1 MRHREAPRGIVWYL
15 GTVQY
20 CVCLF
25 GGGALWFL
33 AAQITGFFGDD
44 PIVQVAACLALLA
57 LIVAESWWA
66 HMPGSGNELGDF
78 VVDILT
84 SAGIVGF
91 GMAVVVA
98 IIAVASG

>member
-1 MRHREAPRGIVWYL
+1 MRHREATRGVIWYL

-33 AAQITGFFGDD
+33 AALLTGFFGDD
-44 PIVQVAACLALLA
+44 PAIQVAACLVLLA
-57 LIVAESWWA
+57 LIIAEAWWA

-84 SAGIVGF
+84 SAAIAGF

-98 IIAVASG
+98 IIAVV

>member
-1 MRHREAPRGIVWYL
+1 MRHREAPRGVIWYL

-33 AAQITGFFGDD
+33 AALLTGFFGDD
-44 PIVQVAACLALLA
+44 PAIQAAACLVLLA
-57 LIVAESWWA
+57 LIIAEAWWA

-84 SAGIVGF
+84 SAAIAGF

-98 IIAVASG
+98 IIAVV